1 MFHFISADW
10 SKNPSK
16 RSVYLSSPGTRQ
28 IEPVHPLREFWNL
41 EDLLDQAAKLQ
52 HSAPVLIGVDVVLG
66 VSAGYWKRVNEDRNV
81 PYENFLDWLRDM
93 GPSDEF
99 FGTIRD
105 PKDWTRFTPWFAVQ
119 KGEGGLRKFTRH
131 VEDGMMRRIDAATG
145 AKPVFAVSGIPGTV
159 GSGTRAFWREL
170 APRLSGDRDFAIWPF
185 DGSLPRLLAGHDIVL
200 AETYPRLAYAAALHP
215 ELPAKLIAIPKSR
228 FETRKRA
235 CTRLQQM
242 DWVANNRVKLCCV
255 DGAVACA
262 DDFDALLTAA
272 GVLRCQLEGRLLAE
286 DNWID
291 PKAEGSMLLAGPVD
305 PGGKARRPSWMY
317 D

>member
-16 RSVYLSSPGTRQ
+16 RSVYRSSPGTRR
-28 IEPVHPLREFWNL
+28 IERVHPLREFWNL

-52 HSAPVLIGVDVVLG
+52 YSAPVLIGVDVALG
-66 VSAGYWKRVNEDRNV
+66 VSAGYWQLVNADRKV
-81 PYENFLDWLRDM
+81 PYANFLDWLRNM
-93 GPSDEF
+93 EPSDAF
-99 FGTIRD
+99 FNTIQD
-105 PKDWTRFTPWFAVQ
+105 PEDWTPFIPWFAVR
-119 KGEGGLRKFTRH
+119 KGDGGLSKFTRH

-200 AETYPRLAYAAALHP
+200 AETYPRLAYAAALNP
-215 ELPAKLIAIPKSR
+215 ELPAELIALPKSR
-228 FETRKRA
+228 LETRERA
-235 CTRLQQM
+235 CAHLQQM
-242 DWVANNRVKLCCV
+242 DWVAINRVKLCCL
-255 DGAVACA
+255 DGAVASE

-272 GVLRCQLEGRLLAE
+272 GVLRCQLERRLLA
-286 DNWID
+286 DDDWID

-305 PGGKARRPSWMY
+305 PGGRAKRPSWMQ